1 MSKDSAS
8 NSDEESNISS
18 KAGRPTQRSRRTPG
32 AMHRTAVY
40 MSGEVLNTISDQ
52 AELEGNSKSGLN
64 SDLLELL
71 LISPIGQKL
80 RKITRKTE
88 RRSITQELAELL
100 QVILISPIG
109 QKLQKSADINQIS
122 LAVELERNLNFFK
135 EEIPIK
141 ALADLAKRSGKTP
154 EQVLVELINVVVN
167 PPLSEKL
174 EASAI
179 YNGRTLAQEVEKNLI
194 LFKERVPYEEIVK
207 LAEATQRT
215 PDDMIARLAIIGLE
229 TYKQRNLADSE

>member
-8 NSDEESNISS
+8 NSDEESNTS
-18 KAGRPTQRSRRTPG
+18 KVGRPTQRSRRTPG

-80 RKITRKTE
+80 RKITQKTE

-100 QVILISPIG
+100 QVILLSPIG
-109 QKLQKSADINQIS
+109 QKLQKSADINQVS
-122 LAVELERNLNFFK
+122 LAVELEKNLNFFK

-154 EQVLVELINVVVN
+154 EQVLAELINVVVN
-167 PPLSEKL
+167 PSFSEKL

-194 LFKERVPYEEIVK
+194 LFKERIPYEEIVQ

-215 PDDMIARLAIIGLE
+215 PDDMIARLALIGLE